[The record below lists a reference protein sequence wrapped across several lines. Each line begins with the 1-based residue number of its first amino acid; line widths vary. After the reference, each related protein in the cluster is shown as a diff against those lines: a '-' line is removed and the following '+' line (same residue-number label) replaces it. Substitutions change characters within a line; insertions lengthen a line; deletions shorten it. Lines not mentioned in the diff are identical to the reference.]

1 MRPVTY
7 ERITMTIKEKL
18 VFGLYVATS
27 VAVVAHAAVE
37 IAENVRRQKREKKN
51 LEAVEAQTNVTNI
64 K

>member
-1 MRPVTY
+1 MNTKDK
-7 ERITMTIKEKL
+7 I

-37 IAENVRRQKREKKN
+37 IGRNVKQSRREKKN